1 MDRKVVRE
9 LNKLP
14 EKEVFLRGLRAW
26 VGFKQIGVDYVR
38 PERMFG
44 RSTNNLRKNIQWA
57 KKAIFS
63 FSFVPLEI
71 LSYVGLTLT
80 AVAFLG
86 ILIQVAL
93 RFILPNAPQGFTT
106 VIVLI
111 LFFGGVQLLAISV
124 LGEYLSKIFEEGKS
138 RPKFIRRSILYKG
151 KKLDSA
157 AEIENF
163 KSNIK

>member
-1 MDRKVVRE
+1 
-9 LNKLP
+9 
-14 EKEVFLRGLRAW
+14 
-26 VGFKQIGVDYVR
+26 
-38 PERMFG
+38 MFG